1 MNRQPSSLWLALS
14 LPPILFLL
22 VIIVA
27 SIYIGFIAKG
37 DPQAIAEQVPA
48 AMPTI
53 LLIVQLLLGLFLFW
67 LKGKETLDWS
77 QLGWNTPTNY
87 DIGIGLGAG
96 LVIALAYLLLLAPFL
111 TYLQSTVGDYV
122 PPGEILATLANGK
135 LIFFIANVLLAP
147 FVEET
152 IYRGY
157 ALPKLYQRYSPRIAI
172 MLSCL
177 FFGLLHW
184 SGGFWYIILTGSVA
198 GGLFAGL
205 YHWRDNIIA
214 PYVAHLTLN
223 VIEFLFIWTM

>member
-1 MNRQPSSLWLALS
+1 MTRQSSSLWLAMG
-14 LPPILFLL
+14 LPPLLFLG

-27 SIYIGFIAKG
+27 AIFIGFMAKG

-77 QLGWNTPTNY
+77 QLGWHTPTKY
-87 DIGIGLGAG
+87 DIGVGIGVG
-96 LVIALAYLLLLAPFL
+96 LVMALAYFFLLAPFL
-111 TYLQSTVGDYV
+111 AYLQRTLGDYV

-135 LIFFIANVLLAP
+135 TAFFIANVLLAP

-157 ALPKLYQRYSPRIAI
+157 ALPKLLQRYSPGIALV
-172 MLSCL
+172 LSCL

-184 SGGFWYIILTGSVA
+184 SGGFWYIILTGSIA

-205 YHWRDNIIA
+205 YRWRGNLIA
-214 PYVAHLTLN
+214 PYAAHLTLN
-223 VIEFLFIWTM
+223 FIEFLFTWTM